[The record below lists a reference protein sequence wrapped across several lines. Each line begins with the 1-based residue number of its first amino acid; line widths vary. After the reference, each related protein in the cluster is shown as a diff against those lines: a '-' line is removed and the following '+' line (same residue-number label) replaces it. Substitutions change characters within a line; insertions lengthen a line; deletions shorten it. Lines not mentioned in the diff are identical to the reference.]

1 MFIYETPPL
10 DNFTGMMRID
20 DVVAS
25 ILGDP
30 YVDNKDGIFNLF
42 RLAMDCSREVSIF
55 AGSSWLGDIRD
66 KELYVFTLPC
76 TEGGDTRFGLVWKQD
91 HSGMTFV
98 CSPVELPWL
107 KGIFYA
113 AYSR

>member
-25 ILGDP
+25 IISEHYVGD
-30 YVDNKDGIFNLF
+30 KDRIFNLF
-42 RLAMDCSREVSIF
+42 RLVMDCSREVSIF
-55 AGSSWLGDIRD
+55 AGSSWLGDVRD
-66 KELYVFTLPC
+66 KELYVFALPGID
-76 TEGGDTRFGLVWKQD
+76 GGDTRLGIVWKQENN
-91 HSGMTFV
+91 GTTFV

-107 KGIFYA
+107 KGICYA